1 MQEIGFL
8 VALALPTSIE
18 CFTEGL
24 QIKLSNILI
33 GRTSGNNIDVMLS
46 ASCCLN
52 DEFAADQRRFVLED
66 EPTVLLHF
74 HDSNLF
80 DQVSI

>member
-46 ASCCLN
+46 ALFPKS
-52 DEFAADQRRFVLED
+52 VLINYF
-66 EPTVLLHF
+66 L
-74 HDSNLF
+74 
-80 DQVSI
+80 